1 MERSTVTPPAGM
13 ESEPYNLVYCSEPGG
28 NRSSES
34 GLKVV
39 LDKENG
45 VVYVQGLAKTMP
57 GWVKGSIEG
66 DKVVFPSAQYVGT
79 YVNGDEG

>member
-1 MERSTVTPPAGM
+1 M
-13 ESEPYNLVYCSEPGG
+13 
-28 NRSSES
+28 
-34 GLKVV
+34 V